1 MVRAKY
7 RKSKQFEITTNHIA
21 KAIYKIKKRKLRIQ
35 YNRMQAPQQLNSKGN
50 TTLVY
55 LK

>member
-21 KAIYKIKKRKLRIQ
+21 KAIYKIKKCKLRIK
-35 YNRMQAPQQLNSKGN
+35 YNRMQEPQQLEPKGMEH
-50 TTLVY
+50 
-55 LK
+55 